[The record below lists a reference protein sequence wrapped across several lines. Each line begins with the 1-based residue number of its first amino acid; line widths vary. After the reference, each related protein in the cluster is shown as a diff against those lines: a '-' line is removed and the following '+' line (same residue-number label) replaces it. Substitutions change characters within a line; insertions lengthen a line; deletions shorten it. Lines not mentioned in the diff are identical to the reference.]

1 MRSQILWAPQI
12 PSDKGGLQRRIPSD
26 ITELSYDPFGNLNL
40 LLGYAICIIAIAM
53 LAHTFF
59 PEIF

>member
-12 PSDKGGLQRRIPSD
+12 PSDKGGLQRRIPSH
-26 ITELSYDPFGNLNL
+26 ITELSYPFGNLNL
-40 LLGYAICIIAIAM
+40 LLGYAIGIIAIAM